1 MKAKKL
7 FISILLLFVSFPS
20 LYSQNKGWGTEIE
33 FNVGKGLRAQIPTVT
48 CGVDIVEGFSFNNGL
63 SLGGGIGAVYAN
75 GLLQEIHKNMSDGSS
90 VDLMEN
96 TITDIS
102 WGAKA
107 FVRSKYVINSLPGC
121 PFVACDAGYSCRIGD
136 KGSARMNT
144 GFFVSPGIGGSMVLF
159 GKKVYGIISYDAF
172 QWSYEYLKTPHKDS
186 DPFDQRTVW
195 SNALRI
201 HIGLAL

>member
-1 MKAKKL
+1 MKHRLILALLIVFVPFQSL
-7 FISILLLFVSFPS
+7 FSQEKGFRTS
-20 LYSQNKGWGTEIE
+20 LELN
-33 FNVGKGLRAQIPTVT
+33 FGKGLRAQIPIVT

-75 GLLQEIHKNMSDGSS
+75 GLLQEIHQYMSDGSS
-90 VDLMEN
+90 VDLKEN

-121 PFVACDAGYSCRIGD
+121 PFVVCDAGYSCRIGD

-144 GFFVSPGIGGSMVLF
+144 GFFVSPGIGGSMMLF

-195 SNALRI
+195 TSAIKI
-201 HIGLAL
+201 HLGFDF

>member
-1 MKAKKL
+1 MKIR
-7 FISILLLFVSFPS
+7 FISILFLMFISFPS
-20 LYSQNKGWGTEIE
+20 LYSQDKGWGTRIE
-33 FNVGKGLRAQIPTVT
+33 LNAGKGFRNQIPSVT
-48 CGVDIVEGFSFNNGL
+48 CGADLVEGFCFHNGL
-63 SLGGGIGAVYAN
+63 FLGGGIGAVYAN
-75 GLLQEIHKNMSDGSS
+75 GLLQEIHQNMADESS
-90 VDLMEN
+90 VDLTGN

-107 FVRSKYVINSLPGC
+107 FFRSQYGINSLPGC
-121 PFVACDAGYSCRIGD
+121 PFVVCDAGYSFRIGD

-144 GFFVSPGIGGSMVLF
+144 GCFVSPGIGINMMLF
-159 GKKVYGIISYDAF
+159 GKRIYGIISYDTF

-186 DPFDQRTVW
+186 DPFDQRTIW